1 MNPTKPWYLS
11 KTIWASLVTVL
22 MSLGGLFGLPEG
34 LVDNDTLAEAII
46 QAVTAVMG
54 LAAIFGRI
62 VAAEKIH

>member
-34 LVDNDTLAEAII
+34 LVDNDALAEAII